1 MGGLAENTG
10 NSMGNLLIDERDQ
23 RFVLHEM
30 LGIGDLSKTSLY
42 GHLTKED
49 IDAALDAA
57 LKLALKESYPI
68 MAEADREG
76 CRLENGSA
84 RVPRCYHRLK
94 SHYDQGGWPST
105 YIPRESG
112 GLGFPMS
119 LWAATFEDFV
129 HNFGFLWPSASPM
142 SIVPAIAQL
151 GTEDQKKRYLPSLI
165 SGKWGSAGALT
176 EDHAGADELAHV
188 TTTAVRQPD
197 GSYRI
202 KGTKPT
208 ITSGDSDL
216 FENIVL
222 FVLARVEGDPANAT
236 GLSLFVV
243 PKFLVNRDGT
253 LGPRNDYAV
262 VSLEQKLGLHGSPTV
277 GINFGENGNCH
288 AELLGPRGQA
298 VGLFIAALRASPF
311 YGVISTGIA
320 SAAYLHSL
328 EHARTR
334 VSGPHISEVQ
344 NPDAKSVALIAHPF
358 VRRRLLWMKAQ
369 VEGMRALVYYCCL
382 CHDKA
387 TALSDPAEK
396 EKWSGLRDVLFSVGR
411 HYTAERGQQIAETA
425 IKMLGRFA
433 YYNDYPVHQFMR
445 DIIPIGSWEGDASGN
460 ILFYLTQLLGQR
472 NGQDFGNL
480 LKEIGRSI
488 KEYGEVEGVRDLT
501 PDLEARVAL
510 LRDMGLHVATCLKE
524 GKAIQP
530 ICNGM
535 PLVYFMGD
543 ICVGWLLFWQAGIAA
558 KRLAAILKENGIDGG
573 DPARR
578 NEFLSRNKEA
588 AFYDGKI
595 HSARFYIKNIL
606 PEVDGVATAIRNE
619 DLSLMAVHDN
629 SF

>member
-1 MGGLAENTG
+1 
-10 NSMGNLLIDERDQ
+10 
-23 RFVLHEM
+23 M
-30 LGIGDLSKTSLY
+30 LGIGDLGKTALY

-76 CRLENGSA
+76 CRLEDGNA

-94 SHYDQGGWPST
+94 SQYDQGGWPSAH
-105 YIPRESG
+105 IPRESG

-129 HNFGFLWPSASPM
+129 HNVGFLWLWASPM
-142 SIVPAIAQL
+142 SIANGISQL
-151 GTEDQKKRYLPSLI
+151 GSEEQKKKYLPNVI
-165 SGKWGSAGALT
+165 SGKWGSTVAFT
-176 EDHAGADELAHV
+176 ENQAGADDVARV
-188 TTTAVRQPD
+188 TTTAVLQPD
-197 GSYRI
+197 GTYRI
-202 KGTKPT
+202 KGAKSA

-216 FENIVL
+216 FENIVHC
-222 FVLARVEGDPANAT
+222 VLARVEGDPANVT

-243 PKFLVNRDGT
+243 PKYLVNRDGT

-262 VSLEQKLGLHGSPTV
+262 VSLEKKLGLHGSPTV

-298 VGLFIAALRASPF
+298 LGIFIAALKGCPF
-311 YGVISTGIA
+311 YGVVSTGIA
-320 SAAYLHSL
+320 SAAYLHTL

-334 VSGPHISEVQ
+334 VSGPHISESQ
-344 NPDAKSVALIAHPF
+344 NLDAKSVAMIAHPF
-358 VRRRLLWMKAQ
+358 VRRRLLSMKAH

-387 TALSDPAEK
+387 NAFTDPAEK
-396 EKWSGLRDVLFSVGR
+396 EKWSGLKDVLFSIGR
-411 HYTAERGQQIAETA
+411 HYTAERGLQIAETA
-425 IKMLGRFA
+425 VKMQGRFA
-433 YYNDYPVHQFMR
+433 YFNDYPVHQFMR
-445 DIIPIGSWEGDASGN
+445 DLLPFGSWEGDASGN

-472 NGQDFGNL
+472 DGQDFGNL
-480 LKEIGRSI
+480 LKEMGRSI
-488 KEYGEVEGVRDLT
+488 KEYGEVEGVRDLAG
-501 PDLEARVAL
+501 DLERRVNL
-510 LRDMGLHVATCLKE
+510 LREMGLYVATCFKE
-524 GKAIQP
+524 GKAILP

-543 ICVGWLLFWQAGIAA
+543 ICVGWMLLWQAGIAA
-558 KRLAAILKENGIDGG
+558 KRLAAIFKENGIDGG
-573 DPARR
+573 DLARR
-578 NEFLSRNKEA
+578 NEFLSRDKDA
-588 AFYDGKI
+588 AFYDGKL
-595 HSARFYIKNIL
+595 HSARFFIKNIL

-619 DLSLMAVHDN
+619 DLSSMAVHEN